1 MTWAGFLRTLV
12 TVWVDFLGT
21 SATTLADFLGTLD
34 TTWDFL
40 GVGGSR
46 LLEAKTR
53 VGLESVACLGLIK
66 SSSWMDLVSV
76 GLVVWMTGGRRKLE
90 LELGDTDEGRF
101 RYS

>member
-1 MTWAGFLRTLV
+1 MGRLHGNFSHHLSRL
-12 TVWVDFLGT
+12 FGHHLGLL
-21 SATTLADFLGTLD
+21 SSR
-34 TTWDFL
+34 
-40 GVGGSR
+40 GSR